1 MLREGGEAMAER
13 SLDWMRQAEADLR
26 HARNSREDG
35 DYNWAAFA
43 AHQAAE
49 KAIKAVFQRRHLDAW
64 GHAVSVLLE
73 SLPPDARPSGD
84 LIDAGK
90 ELDKHYIPT
99 RYPNGFERGAPVD
112 YYTHREAEQAIANAE
127 AILEWCRHQVGR

>member
-1 MLREGGEAMAER
+1 MAER
-13 SLDWMRQAEADLR
+13 SLDWLRQAEADLR
-26 HARNSREDG
+26 HARNSRDDE
-35 DYNWAAFA
+35 DYNWSAFA

-64 GHAVSVLLE
+64 GHTLSVLLE
-73 SLPPDARPSGD
+73 SLPADVRPSAD
-84 LIDAGK
+84 LIDTAK

-112 YYTHREAEQAIANAE
+112 FYTRREAEQAIANAE
-127 AILEWCRHQVGR
+127 AILEWCRRQIDR